1 MPAACYTVVVA
12 SGGTIEQIPRRAW
25 VVLAVVSLC
34 SVQNPLS
41 QSILNVAFPR
51 LLSAF
56 DGTPAATVSWVI
68 SLYSITAAASL
79 VIAGVVS
86 DRFGRKRVLLVGG
99 VGFACTSLASGFA
112 PGIGVLLVLRVLQAV
127 FGALLTPAGASL
139 VLREFPP
146 ARRATAIAA
155 WAASGS
161 VASAI
166 GPTLGAVLVDWGGWR
181 WAFWVNVPF
190 AVVGSALVF
199 ALVAEMPREPR
210 RFPDLVSVPLI
221 MISVSGVVLG
231 VSQSARWG
239 WSDTRTIASI
249 SLGVV
254 VGAYLITRSARHPH
268 PLLDLE
274 LFRFRSFRLANIA
287 SVTFGTTFFAVF
299 LGFPRFTQEVW
310 HYDVRP
316 SGLLLL
322 PIPIAGM
329 CFNGLAGRFADT
341 RGHRPVMM
349 LGGALQA
356 LGGLVLTFGITAD
369 RDITVWLVALTLIG
383 LGTSLIW
390 PAIFGNT
397 VIGVPPDR
405 YGEVTAINQTAQR
418 MANAA
423 GTAVAVSL
431 VGETI
436 GLGVGSY
443 ERIFVLTVIGG
454 LAAMVIGWFMGAHR
468 AGTVTDVPVAPGP
481 HPPARS
487 TA

>member
-1 MPAACYTVVVA
+1 MTGERGVAA
-12 SGGTIEQIPRRAW
+12 IPRRAW
-25 VVLAVVSLC
+25 VVLTVVSLC
-34 SVQNPLS
+34 SVQSPLS

-51 LLSAF
+51 LRAAF
-56 DGTPAATVSWVI
+56 DDTPAATLSWVI
-68 SLYSITAAASL
+68 SAYSITAAATL

-86 DRFGRKRVLLVGG
+86 DRYGRKRVLLIGG
-99 VGFACTSLASGFA
+99 VGFATTSLLSGFA
-112 PGIGVLLVLRVLQAV
+112 PSVGVLVALRIAQAV

-139 VLREFPP
+139 VLREFPVT
-146 ARRATAIAA
+146 RRATAIAA

-166 GPTLGAVLVDWGGWR
+166 GPTLGALLVDAGGWR

-190 AVVGSALVF
+190 AVAGIALVSV
-199 ALVAEMPREPR
+199 LVPEMDRER
-210 RFPDLVSVPLI
+210 RPFPDLVSVPLI
-221 MISVSGVVLG
+221 LLSVSGIVLG

-239 WSDTRTIASI
+239 WSDARTVGSI
-249 SLGVV
+249 V
-254 VGAYLITRSARHPH
+254 VGVAVGALLVRRSSTHQR

-287 SVTFGTTFFAVF
+287 SITFGSTFFALF

-310 HYDVRP
+310 GFEVR
-316 SGLLLL
+316 SAGLLLL

-329 CFNGLAGRFADT
+329 VFNGLAGRFADT
-341 RGHRPVMM
+341 HGHRPVMM
-349 LGGALQA
+349 LGGLLMAA
-356 LGGLVLTFGITAD
+356 GGVVLTVGITEE
-369 RDITVWLVALTLIG
+369 RDVVLWLVALSLVG

-423 GTAVAVSL
+423 GTAIAVSL
-431 VGETI
+431 IGER
-436 GLGVGSY
+436 LGGGIGSY
-443 ERIFVLTVIGG
+443 ERIFVLTIIGG
-454 LAAMVIGWFMGAHR
+454 LVASVLGSFMGER
-468 AGTVTDVPVAPGP
+468 RPRRVTAAAPAVG
-481 HPPARS
+481 
-487 TA
+487 

>member
-1 MPAACYTVVVA
+1 VTGERGVAA
-12 SGGTIEQIPRRAW
+12 IPRRAW
-25 VVLAVVSLC
+25 VVLTVVSLC
-34 SVQNPLS
+34 SVQSPLS

-51 LLSAF
+51 LRAAF
-56 DGTPAATVSWVI
+56 DDTPAATLSWVI
-68 SLYSITAAASL
+68 SAYSITAAATL

-86 DRFGRKRVLLVGG
+86 DRYGRKRVLLIGG
-99 VGFACTSLASGFA
+99 VGFATTSLLSGFA
-112 PGIGVLLVLRVLQAV
+112 PSVGVLVALRIAQAV

-139 VLREFPP
+139 VLREFPVT
-146 ARRATAIAA
+146 RRATAIAA

-166 GPTLGAVLVDWGGWR
+166 GPTLGALLVDAGGWR

-190 AVVGSALVF
+190 AVAGIALVSV
-199 ALVAEMPREPR
+199 LVPEMDRER
-210 RFPDLVSVPLI
+210 RPFPDLVSVPLI
-221 MISVSGVVLG
+221 LLSVSGIVLG

-239 WSDTRTIASI
+239 WSDARTVGSI
-249 SLGVV
+249 V
-254 VGAYLITRSARHPH
+254 VGVAVGALLVRRSSTHQR

-287 SVTFGTTFFAVF
+287 SITFGSTFFALF

-310 HYDVRP
+310 GFEVR
-316 SGLLLL
+316 SAGLLLL

-329 CFNGLAGRFADT
+329 VFNGLAGRFADT
-341 RGHRPVMM
+341 HGHRPVMM
-349 LGGALQA
+349 LGGLLMAA
-356 LGGLVLTFGITAD
+356 GGVVLTVGITEE
-369 RDITVWLVALTLIG
+369 RDVVLWLVALSLVG

-423 GTAVAVSL
+423 GTAIAVSL
-431 VGETI
+431 IGER
-436 GLGVGSY
+436 LGGGIGSY
-443 ERIFVLTVIGG
+443 ERIFVLTIIGG
-454 LAAMVIGWFMGAHR
+454 LVASVLGSFMGER
-468 AGTVTDVPVAPGP
+468 RPRRVTAAAPAVG
-481 HPPARS
+481 
-487 TA
+487 